1 MPILNIRDMG
11 TVGVNSDI
19 APWELPPAAFN
30 SGINFRM
37 SNGKV
42 QSAGGIDAVG
52 SAIGD
57 TIGHV
62 TPTRPYNEEP
72 SWIACGESGVY
83 LWDGTTWVD
92 KSGSLS
98 FSGLESDMW
107 SSCSIGNVTFLNH
120 PDLYPIY
127 WTNIG
132 DNTGDFEALP
142 WKAGT
147 AETWA
152 SKGYSCQ
159 ALCSHKN
166 FLMALGM
173 KEGIEEYRDKV
184 WWSHPTEPNGIPPY
198 WDITADQPDSLA
210 GYVQLGKGGKII
222 GGESLRDSFIVYS
235 EEAISA
241 LDYTGDALGWRR
253 RTISSSADLVGR
265 EAVVEAKGQH
275 FFIGRDD
282 IMAFDGNSMQ
292 SIIHKRLKTRLAS
305 NVNNSRRHKSWAAH
319 YESFNEI
326 WFGIPLDAAEYPD
339 VAYVY
344 NYRDNTWGLRHLEK
358 EFRHG
363 AFGPAPISDPRSWDD
378 MPGNFDDERG
388 SWSLAGDSPFAGA
401 MIGATDDTAFNLD
414 PSLSTGSHFT
424 ERTATVIRRTDL
436 PIGGHEANTTIT
448 RIYPLVE
455 GSAPIQIRVGSAQ
468 KAGGEV
474 RWASDYLTF
483 TPGVD
488 RKIDIRTTGE
498 THAFEIKSE
507 GQAFFDLTG
516 MDIEFSMAGGR

>member
-1 MPILNIRDMG
+1 
-11 TVGVNSDI
+11 
-19 APWELPPAAFN
+19 
-30 SGINFRM
+30 
-37 SNGKV
+37 
-42 QSAGGIDAVG
+42 
-52 SAIGD
+52 
-57 TIGHV
+57 
-62 TPTRPYNEEP
+62 
-72 SWIACGESGVY
+72 
-83 LWDGTTWVD
+83 
-92 KSGSLS
+92 
-98 FSGLESDMW
+98 
-107 SSCSIGNVTFLNH
+107 
-120 PDLYPIY
+120 
-127 WTNIG
+127 
-132 DNTGDFEALP
+132 
-142 WKAGT
+142 
-147 AETWA
+147 
-152 SKGYSCQ
+152 
-159 ALCSHKN
+159 
-166 FLMALGM
+166 
-173 KEGIEEYRDKV
+173 
-184 WWSHPTEPNGIPPY
+184 
-198 WDITADQPDSLA
+198 
-210 GYVQLGKGGKII
+210 
-222 GGESLRDSFIVYS
+222 
-235 EEAISA
+235 
-241 LDYTGDALGWRR
+241 
-253 RTISSSADLVGR
+253 
-265 EAVVEAKGQH
+265 
-275 FFIGRDD
+275 
-282 IMAFDGNSMQ
+282 MQ